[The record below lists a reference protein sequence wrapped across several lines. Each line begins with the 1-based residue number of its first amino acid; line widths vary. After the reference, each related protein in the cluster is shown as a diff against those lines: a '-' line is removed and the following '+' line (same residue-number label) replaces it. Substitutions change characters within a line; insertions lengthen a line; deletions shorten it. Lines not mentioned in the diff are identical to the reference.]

1 MHFLSLD
8 QGKDDSREALFH
20 QRPHTVLVPI
30 PHLLGP
36 TAERHVAHQ
45 VIPKCHPISKDTP
58 RGPPSSASPSSPG
71 ESGFNDGDVRERPD
85 ALPRVRGPALLRVLD
100 EELDK
105 LFGATRDRLLVP
117 PERGHAERAVP
128 RAPPARV
135 LPDVDEADELLS
147 AVRHVPP
154 RPICARPHGVCG
166 VHTRRRQSRPRS
178 DGNGWV
184 WRRSH

>member
-1 MHFLSLD
+1 MPKRNLR
-8 QGKDDSREALFH
+8 QALLH
-20 QRPHTVLVPI
+20 QRPHAVPVPI
-30 PHLLGP
+30 SHLLRP
-36 TAERHVAHQ
+36 ATECHVAHQ

-58 RGPPSSASPSSPG
+58 RGPPSSASPPSPG

-128 RAPPARV
+128 RPASARV
-135 LPDVDEADELLS
+135 LAHVDETHELVRAL
-147 AVRHVPP
+147 RHVPP
-154 RPICARPHGVCG
+154 RPICPSTRHIHGHGVG
-166 VHTRRRQSRPRS
+166 SIVPLPA
-178 DGNGWV
+178 W
-184 WRRSH
+184 